1 MTIDQKINAI
11 NALNGTIAALE
22 LIGKQYASTSI
33 VQAKLMKL
41 IEGIDEPDRF
51 KVTPMMLGYDT
62 EKGNSKNK

>member
-11 NALNGTIAALE
+11 NALNGTITALE

-41 IEGIDEPDRF
+41 IESIDEPDRF
-51 KVTPMMLGYDT
+51 KVTPEMLGYNTKID
-62 EKGNSKNK
+62 NSKNK